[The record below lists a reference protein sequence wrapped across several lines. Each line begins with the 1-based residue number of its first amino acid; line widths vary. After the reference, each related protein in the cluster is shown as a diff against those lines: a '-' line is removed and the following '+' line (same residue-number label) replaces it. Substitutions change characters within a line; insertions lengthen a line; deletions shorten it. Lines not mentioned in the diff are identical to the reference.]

1 MARNN
6 KLLLMK
12 KGDASGQPLAGA
24 LEYGELAIN
33 YHTSSKKVYF
43 KDSGDNGRELIDS
56 VQVQTKADTAQSN
69 AIADATALAIALG

>member
-12 KGDASGQPLAGA
+12 KSGTSSQAPSAGS

-33 YHTSSKKVYF
+33 YHADVSTVYF
-43 KDSGDNGRELIDS
+43 KDSANAVKSIIGGNAATID
-56 VQVQTKADTAQSN
+56 T
-69 AIADATALAIALG
+69 ATALAIALG

>member
-12 KGDASGQPLAGA
+12 KSGTSRPAPSAGN

-33 YHTSSKKVYF
+33 YHADVSTIYF
-43 KDSGDNGRELIDS
+43 KDSANS
-56 VQVQTKADTAQSN
+56 VKSITVS
-69 AIADATALAIALG
+69 

>member
-12 KGDASGQPLAGA
+12 KGDASGAPGSGD

-33 YHTSSKKVYF
+33 YHTSSMKVYF
-43 KDSGDNGRELIDS
+43 K
-56 VQVQTKADTAQSN
+56 ADAAQS
-69 AIADATALAIALG
+69 AAGGRATALAIALG

>member
-12 KGDASGQPLAGA
+12 KSGTSSPAPSAGN

-33 YHTSSKKVYF
+33 YHADVSKIYF
-43 KDSGDNGRELIDS
+43 KASDNSIKS
-56 VQVQTKADTAQSN
+56 VVDASQAATSE
-69 AIADATALAIALG
+69 DATALAIALG

>member
-12 KGDASGQPLAGA
+12 KSGTSSPAPSAGN

-33 YHTSSKKVYF
+33 YHADVSTIYF
-43 KDSGDNGRELIDS
+43 KDSANSVKTIVDSDTEVYFTTSLISIQRLDILS
-56 VQVQTKADTAQSN
+56 
-69 AIADATALAIALG
+69 